1 MPRNL
6 CFAGAA
12 MVIAILLLPPGIP
25 PAGGQ
30 ALPSG
35 PSFVPLQFGTLFAG
49 DRSCYPGPARVVAK
63 TDQQWLLLQ
72 GAHTKSPD
80 CRPLMWPW
88 YHFNFQLVN
97 VVAVFAGR
105 GGRTPVIT
113 QVLHGLV
120 EDAVIYSLK
129 EAPDS
134 PDLQPYHMVRTEAL
148 QPTVRF
154 YDQDARQRPSR
165 TP

>member
-1 MPRNL
+1 MPRIV
-6 CFAGAA
+6 CIAGTAL
-12 MVIAILLLPPGIP
+12 VVAIMLVPPGIQ

-49 DRSCYPGPARVVAK
+49 DRSCYPGPARVVARNWQEW
-63 TDQQWLLLQ
+63 TLLQ
-72 GAHTKSPD
+72 LAHTKFPA
-80 CRPLMWPW
+80 CRPLMWSG
-88 YHFNFQLVN
+88 YHFNFELVS

-120 EDAVIYSLK
+120 EDAVVYSLK
-129 EAPDS
+129 EAPES
-134 PDLQPYHMVRTEAL
+134 PDMQPYHIVRTEAL

-154 YDQDARQRPSR
+154 YDQDARPMPSR
-165 TP
+165 P